1 MTWVMSKSRSA
12 WCLISCSLNVYCI
25 DSMQTILA
33 KSEISIT
40 VTNLYRKEGHAAS
53 YLVADPKTGFLM
65 MWMTF
70 VLRKEEPN
78 AA

>member
-1 MTWVMSKSRSA
+1 
-12 WCLISCSLNVYCI
+12 
-25 DSMQTILA
+25 MQNILA

-40 VTNLYRKEGHAAS
+40 VTNLYRKEGHAAP

-65 MWMTF
+65 MWMAF
-70 VLRKEEPN
+70 VLPKEDPN